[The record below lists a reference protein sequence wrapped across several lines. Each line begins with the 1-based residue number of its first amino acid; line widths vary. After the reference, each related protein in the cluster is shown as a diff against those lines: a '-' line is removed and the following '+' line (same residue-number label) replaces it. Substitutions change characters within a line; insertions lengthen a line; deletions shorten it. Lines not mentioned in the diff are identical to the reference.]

1 MCTLHFANLQKFF
14 ILLLAVSLSGCN
26 TSTAQ
31 TTLSTPAGDAI
42 NSAVPNEPTAVSTG
56 SALPSNQELEPISST
71 NISRLSLL
79 ARFSE
84 GEFGNDIALS
94 PDGKTLAVAALGG
107 IVLYNATNGDLLRFD
122 ATANAVDDLSFSPD
136 GQEFAYVTRVPSGA
150 TYTSG
155 DFTGTE
161 ILKPELTLRS
171 TEMGTILFTTPL
183 FGKGCGEYA
192 ARDISFTADG
202 KYIVFLDTFTFQ
214 GLPQTDDLCVLNVQD
229 GSLVRSIKQETPL
242 QFTSLASSPSDSSS
256 VWVSVLDT
264 STEMNGVPTAY
275 LQGYDPINGTPEN
288 RFNVQNIGGIDQIS
302 SSPAGQWL
310 AVGSRQQ
317 VQILSANDGSLAG
330 TISSDQRQITA
341 MALSADETVLALGYQ
356 DGSTQLYNIPQIQK
370 IGEFKPVQSSSVN
383 VTSEALPVLALR
395 FSPDDTRLY
404 RLLNSG
410 VQNDSALVQAISL
423 ENNQQ
428 LFSLSGRNP
437 FSRPVLSPDNSLL
450 AWGGYED
457 GHVEVWTTH
466 NDIPAFTLKGHSAM
480 VLQTLFSP
488 DGRQIATASN
498 DGTVRL
504 WKAEDGTALFTLD
517 AHSAGVWAIAYSNAG
532 NQLASIGRDGVL
544 SLWDTSTGS
553 LIKSFDSGTTGWQ
566 VNSLIF
572 TQDGNAV
579 LVVSGCLA
587 VQLCS
592 AQGAGDLR
600 QIDLSDGRITTL
612 LPYGIEALDLS
623 QNQSSFSADSQQGK
637 FTGQV
642 SSGQFA
648 ISHSFTSPYGTGAL
662 AGATLSPNGSL
673 FLSGNASGVHAW
685 ETTNGQMLSLAQ
697 DRNRTG
703 YYGTMQFTGD
713 AHIVWVASDDGVIYL
728 WGVHSS
734 Q

>member
-1 MCTLHFANLQKFF
+1 MKTLHFVSLQKFF

-26 TSTAQ
+26 ALTAQ
-31 TTLSTPAGDAI
+31 TTLSTPTGNATD
-42 NSAVPNEPTAVSTG
+42 SAVPSESTTVFNG
-56 SALPSNQELEPISST
+56 SVLPSNQKWEPISST
-71 NISRLSLL
+71 NISHLGLL

-94 PDGKTLAVAALGG
+94 PDGKTLAVAAQGG
-107 IVLYNATNGDLLRFD
+107 IVLYDSAKGDLLGFD
-122 ATANAVDDLSFSPD
+122 ATANAVDELAFSPD
-136 GQEFAYVTRVPSGA
+136 GQEFAYVTRVPSGE
-150 TYTSG
+150 TYANG
-155 DFTGTE
+155 DFAGTE

-171 TEMGTILFTTPL
+171 TETGTILFTTPL

-214 GLPQTDDLCVLNVQD
+214 DLPQTDDLCILNAQD
-229 GSLVRSIKQETPL
+229 GSLVRSIKQEAPL
-242 QFTSLASSPSDSSS
+242 QFTSLASSLSDVSS

-264 STEMNGVPTAY
+264 NTEMNEIPAAY
-275 LQGYDPINGTPEN
+275 LQRYDLINGTPEN
-288 RFNVQNIGGIDQIS
+288 RFNVQNVGGIDQIC
-302 SSPAGQWL
+302 SSPIGQWL
-310 AVGSRQQ
+310 AVRSRQQ
-317 VQILSANDGSLAG
+317 VQILSANDDSLAG

-341 MALSADETVLALGYQ
+341 MAFSADGTVLALGYQ
-356 DGSTQLYNIPQIQK
+356 DGSSQLYSIPQIQK

-395 FSPDDTRLY
+395 FSPDGARLF

-437 FSRPVLSPDNSLL
+437 FSRPALSPDNALM

-504 WKAEDGTALFTLD
+504 WKVEDGTALFTLG
-517 AHSAGVWAIAYSNAG
+517 AQSAGVWTIVYSNDG

-544 SLWDTSTGS
+544 NLWNTSTGS
-553 LIKSFDSGTTGWQ
+553 LIKSFDTGTAGWQ
-566 VNSLIF
+566 INSVIF
-572 TQDGNAV
+572 MQDGNAI
-579 LVVSGCLA
+579 LVVAGCLA

-600 QIDLSDGRITTL
+600 QIDLSDGHVTTL

-637 FTGQV
+637 MSGQI
-642 SSGQFA
+642 SSGQFE
-648 ISHSFTSPYGTGAL
+648 ILRSFTSPYGTGAL
-662 AGATLSPNGSL
+662 AGATLSPDGSL
-673 FLSGNASGVHAW
+673 FLSGNASGIHAW
-685 ETTNGQMLSLAQ
+685 ETASGQMLSLVQ

-703 YYGTMQFTGD
+703 YYGTMQFTMD